1 MHKQMEFHEDEK
13 VQLIKLDCAYG
24 IVSGEGSREYVFFC
38 KLRKADR
45 Q

>member
-1 MHKQMEFHEDEK
+1 MCDQMEFLKDQK

-24 IVSGEGSREYVFFC
+24 IVSGEGSREYIF
-38 KLRKADR
+38 